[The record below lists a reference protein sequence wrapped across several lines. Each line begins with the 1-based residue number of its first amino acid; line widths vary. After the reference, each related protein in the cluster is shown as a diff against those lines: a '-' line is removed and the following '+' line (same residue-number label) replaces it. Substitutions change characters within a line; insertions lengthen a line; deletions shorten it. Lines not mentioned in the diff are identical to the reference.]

1 MPLDFIHCIPGVL
14 CVLSLSHLAIMIFFP
29 YWALFYHHQYH
40 TLVVASPWI
49 ICVRKQCKFIKN
61 LGTAELLSVIFFR
74 LMLNQLKFLL
84 KEFDLWVNWP
94 VYLILAS
101 SLLYIGVGAFFFQH
115 HVNSPNSQRGKQ
127 SICDIEVS
135 PASNAISRNPPLYK
149 GIQKRTSPAPKTSE
163 VLWANRKSQSSPSR
177 QKLRTSMN
185 LKSFFPKSSLSCI
198 PEQSE
203 STLSAK
209 SSLSY
214 LGFKIATNVRQPAEC
229 SPCSSSSGPGS
240 L

>member
-1 MPLDFIHCIPGVL
+1 MPIFTSLIY
-14 CVLSLSHLAIMIFFP
+14 LS
-29 YWALFYHHQYH
+29 
-40 TLVVASPWI
+40 V
-49 ICVRKQCKFIKN
+49 
-61 LGTAELLSVIFFR
+61 GTAELLSVIFFR

>member
-61 LGTAELLSVIFFR
+61 L
-74 LMLNQLKFLL
+74 
-84 KEFDLWVNWP
+84 
-94 VYLILAS
+94 
-101 SLLYIGVGAFFFQH
+101 GAFFFQH